1 MMENLDKSMMR
12 GQKIEVTMAA
22 SDALVYTSAGYVGS
36 ATKVRIA
43 QRNKYYQMV
52 ALGIGIALVSL
63 KFKNVTFFSFF
74 SLLF

>member
-1 MMENLDKSMMR
+1 MMR

-43 QRNKYYQMV
+43 QRNKYY
-52 ALGIGIALVSL
+52 
-63 KFKNVTFFSFF
+63 
-74 SLLF
+74 